1 MIDYDNLLEDIKDIS
16 KRYTIIQGIFDI
28 KKRDIIINGNHIST
42 EFYISN
48 IKNSYW
54 VLIGNDNEEMI
65 VDCLEDFIPKVE
77 REGEYFIECV
87 LSNVGPE
94 YTDGAISMQGYLDI
108 DYIKYQFQ
116 QSFEER
122 EREMKLTELLGEF
135 ENLFKC

>member
-77 REGEYFIECV
+77 REGEYFIECI

-94 YTDGAISMQGYLDI
+94 YTDSGINMQGYLDI
-108 DYIKYQFQ
+108 EYIKYQFQ

-122 EREMKLTELLGEF
+122 EREIKLTELLLGEF
-135 ENLFKC
+135 ENLFK